1 MPENVNS
8 IQFFDFRYLDDDY
21 PSSSLE
27 QRVADVATRDKSLS
41 SDDNSDESCYSDA
54 GYGRGVE
61 VNATD
66 YLFPETVRPLVA
78 GDDSDDEVLFPQ
90 RTACSMF

>member
-1 MPENVNS
+1 MEH
-8 IQFFDFRYLDDDY
+8 
-21 PSSSLE
+21 
-27 QRVADVATRDKSLS
+27 RVTDVATRDKSLS

-66 YLFPETVRPLVA
+66 HLFPERVRPQVA
-78 GDDSDDEVLFPQ
+78 DDDSDDEVPQ
-90 RTACSMF
+90 QTACSIF